1 MSNGFDVSSQL
12 RALDESL
19 QFVSSN
25 FNRSYE
31 SLYEFLGQCHLLT
44 LNIGSDGTN
53 IKSLADA
60 LEAEASKAR
69 GITKRQNKL
78 ATSVASKVALYVF
91 RRDEGDFIS
100 PATRSNYTRALIK
113 ATRDGLTAEMFV
125 SQLRSNGL
133 INFVSGRK
141 KEESDH
147 SVLDVTRTE
156 LMTKTEKSVKP
167 IGLIE
172 NRNPQNT
179 FAVVLYR
186 VDSGKLVPCFVS
198 DDDSTVN
205 AVVSGVVK
213 LERERLER
221 QADEAAER
229 ARQEVL
235 NRRKAA

>member
-69 GITKRQNKL
+69 GLTKRQNKL

-113 ATRDGLTAEMFV
+113 ATRDGLSAEMFV

>member
-113 ATRDGLTAEMFV
+113 ATRDGLSAEMFV

-235 NRRKAA
+235 TRRKAA

>member
-1 MSNGFDVSSQL
+1 MNNVFEISSKL

-19 QFVSSN
+19 QLVSSN
-25 FNRSYE
+25 FSRSYE

-44 LNIGSDGTN
+44 LNIGSDSAK
-53 IKSLADA
+53 IKSLTDV
-60 LEAEASKAR
+60 LDAEASKAR
-69 GITKRQNKL
+69 RVTKRQVKL
-78 ATSVASKVALYVF
+78 ATSVASKVSLYVF

-113 ATRDGLTAEMFV
+113 ATEDGLTVEMFV
-125 SQLRSNGL
+125 NQLRSNGL
-133 INFVSGRK
+133 VNFLSGRK
-141 KEESDH
+141 KEDSDD

-156 LMTKTEKSVKP
+156 LMTKTAKSVKP

-186 VDSGKLVPCFVS
+186 VDSGRLVPCFVT

-213 LERERLER
+213 LERERLEQ